1 MRPCGGAGLDAA
13 NSAAAEEAAKRGVA
27 WDMGKQHALTLMMES
42 VAARSANVSGMYGP
56 AVNGGYL
63 GGAVQ
68 VDPGFSQLTP
78 RLLSALE
85 TEI

>member
-1 MRPCGGAGLDAA
+1 LKLKYDKLLSTFAFIFKWRPYLV
-13 NSAAAEEAAKRGVA
+13 EEELKELEEMFVR
-27 WDMGKQHALTLMMES
+27 
-42 VAARSANVSGMYGP
+42 
-56 AVNGGYL
+56 L

-85 TEI
+85 TKI